1 LRRIRWSIL
10 LVTVISLAAT
20 TAMVFARTSDPVL
33 ITYWV
38 LGGSVIVLC
47 LTAFVVGKSYAHL
60 PPAPGRVLAI
70 IPAYNEDQAALH
82 ATVWSLIR
90 QTRPPDLIVVIDDG
104 SAVPVQKFDHPLVD
118 WQRQDNTGK
127 RGAQVTVLRGFAAE
141 DFEFIMTVDSDSAP
155 YPDALEHLLRS
166 MSDPRVE
173 ASTGMIYV
181 RNFEETWVAR
191 AADMDIGMSC
201 VMMRASRSMLG
212 CLETTSGAL
221 ALYRSTLLYDH
232 LEGYAVEC
240 GTGDDRWL
248 ALRALMRGQVVGVME
263 AGVETD
269 MPPTLKGTFR
279 QRLRWAR
286 SWWWMLP
293 FVFTRLTAKQLISPV
308 YGLMQL
314 LVTPM
319 MLGWIF
325 LLFLQ
330 NGFNGRSVGVTLF
343 YLINYLVVRY
353 STATLYLVGR
363 PGLTRQ
369 QKFTSLLIGTPG
381 SVLLNLILLMPTRYY
396 ALARLHDNR
405 WRTREV
411 VVPIGG
417 ANLQSVDE
425 ANGAVSSLEMSRA
438 S

>member
-1 LRRIRWSIL
+1 
-10 LVTVISLAAT
+10 
-20 TAMVFARTSDPVL
+20 
-33 ITYWV
+33 
-38 LGGSVIVLC
+38 
-47 LTAFVVGKSYAHL
+47 
-60 PPAPGRVLAI
+60 
-70 IPAYNEDQAALH
+70 
-82 ATVWSLIR
+82 
-90 QTRPPDLIVVIDDG
+90 LIVVIDDG

-191 AADMDIGMSC
+191 A
-201 VMMRASRSMLG
+201 
-212 CLETTSGAL
+212 AL

>member
-1 LRRIRWSIL
+1 
-10 LVTVISLAAT
+10 
-20 TAMVFARTSDPVL
+20 
-33 ITYWV
+33 
-38 LGGSVIVLC
+38 
-47 LTAFVVGKSYAHL
+47 
-60 PPAPGRVLAI
+60 
-70 IPAYNEDQAALH
+70 
-82 ATVWSLIR
+82 
-90 QTRPPDLIVVIDDG
+90 
-104 SAVPVQKFDHPLVD
+104 
-118 WQRQDNTGK
+118 
-127 RGAQVTVLRGFAAE
+127 
-141 DFEFIMTVDSDSAP
+141 
-155 YPDALEHLLRS
+155 
-166 MSDPRVE
+166 
-173 ASTGMIYV
+173 
-181 RNFEETWVAR
+181 
-191 AADMDIGMSC
+191 
-201 VMMRASRSMLG
+201 
-212 CLETTSGAL
+212 
-221 ALYRSTLLYDH
+221 
-232 LEGYAVEC
+232 
-240 GTGDDRWL
+240 
-248 ALRALMRGQVVGVME
+248 MRGQVVGVME